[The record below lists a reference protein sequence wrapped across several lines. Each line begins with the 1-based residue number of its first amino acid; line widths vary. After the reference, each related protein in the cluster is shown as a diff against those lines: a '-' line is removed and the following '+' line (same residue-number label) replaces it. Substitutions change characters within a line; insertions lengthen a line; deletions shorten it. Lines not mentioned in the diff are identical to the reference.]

1 MLLACKICTQHPLS
15 DIVRR
20 SSCKKGC
27 ARVELNHAQPSTF
40 LLRRLH
46 FLPTSSLEALQ
57 HMKRASVG
65 LMNMPL
71 AVSRSLTSS

>member
-1 MLLACKICTQHPLS
+1 MLRAKYARSTRLS
-15 DIVRR
+15 GIVRR
-20 SSCKKGC
+20 PSCKKGC
-27 ARVELNHAQPSTF
+27 ARVELTHAQPSTF